1 MPVIGIPVRSPF
13 QFLRHMPQH
22 PSRDGPS
29 LRTWMVLSTAAAL
42 IVFVIDS
49 VMPPSVQVAMLYA
62 VVVLL
67 NLRAPDPRAALGMGI
82 LCSVLAWVDGLATH
96 RGSEVTAWLAN
107 TVLVVGVIWVAT
119 FRVHR
124 DVVVSRSWIEQ
135 SVKELEDT

>member
-1 MPVIGIPVRSPF
+1 
-13 QFLRHMPQH
+13 MPQH

-42 IVFVIDS
+42 IVFAIDS

-82 LCSVLAWVDGLATH
+82 LC
-96 RGSEVTAWLAN
+96 
-107 TVLVVGVIWVAT
+107 
-119 FRVHR
+119 
-124 DVVVSRSWIEQ
+124 
-135 SVKELEDT
+135 